1 MTDKVAAYD
10 DNIRFSCRFVTC
22 NIAAAC
28 LLHIP
33 DWLSLVER
41 LVWDQE
47 AVSSILAS
55 GTAGLSS
62 WIARRVHTPEVV
74 GSSPSPAILCQINSA
89 GRVPFLQIGSR
100 RFTPCI

>member
-1 MTDKVAAYD
+1 MTDKVTAYD
-10 DNIRFSCRFVTC
+10 DNIRFSCRPVTC
-22 NIAAAC
+22 NIAAGF

-55 GTAGLSS
+55 GTAG
-62 WIARRVHTPEVV
+62 
-74 GSSPSPAILCQINSA
+74 
-89 GRVPFLQIGSR
+89 
-100 RFTPCI
+100 

>member
-1 MTDKVAAYD
+1 MTDKVTAYD
-10 DNIRFSCRFVTC
+10 DNIRFSCRLVTC
-22 NIAAAC
+22 NIAAGF

-55 GTAGLSS
+55 GTAG
-62 WIARRVHTPEVV
+62 
-74 GSSPSPAILCQINSA
+74 
-89 GRVPFLQIGSR
+89 
-100 RFTPCI
+100 